1 MSMYDNDE
9 DRVGYIYDPEPAQNL
24 VTDYMDLQREV
35 HAVVRKALD
44 ESKYFY
50 LKGKKEIVLEVIF
63 DQLEE
68 YVFPKIEYRELSR
81 NGYDTETRYVD
92 L

>member
-1 MSMYDNDE
+1 MSMYDNE
-9 DRVGYIYDPEPAQNL
+9 NGYIYDPEPAQNL
-24 VTDYMDLQREV
+24 ITDYMDLQREV
-35 HAVVRKALD
+35 HAAVRKVLD

-68 YVFPKIEYRELSR
+68 YVFPNEERRQLHR

>member
-1 MSMYDNDE
+1 MYDNE
-9 DRVGYIYDPEPAQNL
+9 NGYIYDPEPAQNII
-24 VTDYMDLQREV
+24 TDYMDLQREV
-35 HAVVRKALD
+35 HAAVRRTLD

-68 YVFPKIEYRELSR
+68 YVFPKIEYRELNR

>member
-9 DRVGYIYDPEPAQNL
+9 DRAGYIYDPEPAQNI

-35 HAVVRKALD
+35 HAAVRKVLD

-68 YVFPKIEYRELSR
+68 YVFPNEERRQLAR

>member
-1 MSMYDNDE
+1 MYDNE
-9 DRVGYIYDPEPAQNL
+9 SGYIYDPEPAQNL
-24 VTDYMDLQREV
+24 VNDYMDLQREV
-35 HAVVRKALD
+35 HAAVRKVLD

-63 DQLEE
+63 DQVEE
-68 YVFPKIEYRELSR
+68 YVFPKIEHRELSR
-81 NGYDTETRYVD
+81 NGYDMETNYAD